1 MLLTLVLLPRI
12 VALLGEE
19 RYGTFRVLTEWLGFS
34 AIFTVALGSY
44 YAQRMARSLDQT
56 QENRSRELK
65 RAVSFSFLAGISLFV
80 LFGALLY
87 LFAPVLF
94 KFQSGSQSEL
104 NWAILWGVAPLIFLI
119 ASPVQGMFEALQ
131 RGYQV
136 NFVFF
141 VQRMFILLASWIA
154 AQMVPSIAWQ
164 FFVLFIG
171 VLISSSAFF
180 GLAKKE
186 FPAFF
191 EGETSVLTMPSLT
204 IAPAE
209 IKELARRSVPFMSI
223 DLAGRLGMSADT
235 LIISYLM
242 GNSSVTL
249 FYLAYRIPSLLSNQI
264 YGLGNSIWA
273 GFLEF
278 HRLGHR
284 EETNK
289 LFVLI
294 SKITICMASL
304 AAILIGLFNGPATQL
319 WLGDM
324 SVKNT
329 LFHML
334 IGINI
339 IPISLVSLWG
349 WLATAL
355 SHEQRF
361 ARISIEAAIINIL
374 SGIALTMKFG
384 LIGPALGS
392 AIGYG
397 LFKVVRL
404 YGTMHDL
411 VGLSKRQLLQ
421 LFLLP
426 TVSVLIFFAGGW
438 EVRST
443 LSDTMTWWQ
452 LIASASVVTVLF
464 MIVPL
469 LYFSS
474 DEKVRM
480 KKLFARWT

>member
-12 VALLGEE
+12 VVLLGEE
-19 RYGTFRVLTEWLGFS
+19 RYGTFRVLAEWVGFS

-44 YAQRMARSLDQT
+44 FAQRMARTLDQSL
-56 QENRSRELK
+56 ENRSRELK
-65 RAVSFSFLAGISLFV
+65 RAVSFSFLAGLGLFV
-80 LFGALLY
+80 LIGALLY
-87 LFAPVLF
+87 LFSPVLF
-94 KFQSGSQSEL
+94 KFQFGSQYEL
-104 NWAILWGVAPLIFLI
+104 NWAIFWSVAPLIFLI

-136 NFVFF
+136 NLVFF
-141 VQRMFILLASWIA
+141 VQRMFILLASWTA
-154 AQMVPSIAWQ
+154 AQMAPSMAWQ
-164 FFVLFIG
+164 FFVLFVG

-186 FPAFF
+186 LPIFF
-191 EGETSVLTMPSLT
+191 EGETSILTKPSFR
-204 IAPAE
+204 IARAE
-209 IKELARRSVPFMSI
+209 IKEFGRKSLPFMSI

-249 FYLAYRIPSLLSNQI
+249 FYLAYRIPSLLSTQI

-289 LFVLI
+289 LFVFI
-294 SKITICMASL
+294 SKITVCMASF
-304 AAILIGLFNGPATQL
+304 AAILVGLFNGPATQL

-324 SVKNT
+324 SVKNP

-339 IPISLVSLWG
+339 VPISLVSLWG

-355 SHEQRF
+355 SQEKRF
-361 ARISIEAAIINIL
+361 ARISIEAAVINIL
-374 SGIALTMKFG
+374 SGILLTVKFG

-397 LFKVVRL
+397 LFKVLRF
-404 YGTMHDL
+404 YGTMQRL
-411 VGLSKRQLLQ
+411 VGMSKRQLLG
-421 LFLLP
+421 LFLMP
-426 TVSVLIFFAGGW
+426 AVSVLIFFVGGW
-438 EVRST
+438 ELQST
-443 LSDTMTWWQ
+443 ISDNLTWWR
-452 LIASASVVTVLF
+452 LIVSASLVSVLF
-464 MIVPL
+464 LIVPI
-469 LYFSS
+469 LYFSN
-474 DEKVRM
+474 DEKVRI
-480 KKLFARWT
+480 KKLFARWK